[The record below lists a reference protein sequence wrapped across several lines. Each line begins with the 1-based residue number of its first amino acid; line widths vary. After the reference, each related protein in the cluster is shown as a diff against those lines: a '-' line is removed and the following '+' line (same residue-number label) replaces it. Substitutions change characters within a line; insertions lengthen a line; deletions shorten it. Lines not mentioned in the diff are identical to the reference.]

1 MVPGTFFGLGDWKW
15 IMEAVKKVSLLYFCG
30 YGCHLGHHPWVLP
43 SWWMCVCVCRERSD
57 WNVSSGSR
65 PDRSVTRQGLWPR
78 PPPCRS
84 RTKEHPAPALVT
96 MSRHPLRLTI
106 RHLTHL
112 KSNSSSSSSSNNS
125 TTTTSRDRRWR
136 RRVAV
141 PSATSTTPR
150 HRSSTAPN
158 SPTCYSRSVSS
169 VCLCVWPLL
178 FYFPKKDQIF
188 YTSGLIVS
196 VERSLPTRRARFF
209 DWRYYVDPLAIQDMC
224 KDGCGTSEW
233 GNFWRF
239 SLMNLTFSTTTS
251 TVPHTFDNFFLLFS
265 HHQPLSHVLEYLPR
279 GEKKHASLRCI
290 FVAL

>member
-1 MVPGTFFGLGDWKW
+1 
-15 IMEAVKKVSLLYFCG
+15 MEAVKKVSLLF
-30 YGCHLGHHPWVLP
+30 LWLRLSSWP
-43 SWWMCVCVCRERSD
+43 SPMGTPLMVNVCVCVCRERSD

-125 TTTTSRDRRWR
+125 TTTTFRDRRWR

-141 PSATSTTPR
+141 PSATVVTVDCTKSTTPR

-169 VCLCVWPLL
+169 VCLCVGRCYI
-178 FYFPKKDQIF
+178 YFRKKKDKF
-188 YTSGLIVS
+188 LI
-196 VERSLPTRRARFF
+196 
-209 DWRYYVDPLAIQDMC
+209 Q
-224 KDGCGTSEW
+224 
-233 GNFWRF
+233 
-239 SLMNLTFSTTTS
+239 
-251 TVPHTFDNFFLLFS
+251 
-265 HHQPLSHVLEYLPR
+265 
-279 GEKKHASLRCI
+279 
-290 FVAL
+290 VAL